1 MKKILRILGPGLLYA
16 GAAVGVSHLVQS
28 TRAGAMFNYDLIWV
42 LIIANIL
49 KYPFFEFGTRYAIST
64 KSNLVDGYN
73 HIGKW
78 AVGLFGLVTFMSMFI
93 FQAAITVVTVGLIS
107 YVFNISINLITLSTV
122 VLLVSLLI
130 LLFGKYA
137 LLDKII
143 KYTILLLTVSTVI
156 AVFAALGIHNEVSP
170 ESMANFSWT
179 KQADVFFMI
188 AFVGWM
194 PAPIDVSVWTSM
206 WNNEKA
212 AEIGYY
218 PSLKDALIEFRI
230 GYIGT
235 AILALGFMLMGAL
248 VMYGTGEQFS
258 TNGTKFS
265 GQLINMYTTSLGN
278 WAHWV
283 VSISAVATMVSTIL
297 TVMDAY
303 PRVLTPVVYH
313 LFPNRFPGKRNKQK
327 VMWSWLIILL
337 LGSTFLI
344 AFATRSM
351 GAMVSLATT
360 VSFLVA
366 PILSWLNY
374 RVVTD
379 KHMPPEAKP
388 GIMLKIL
395 SWLGIAFFLG
405 FSLVYLYWLI

>member
-283 VSISAVATMVSTIL
+283 VSISAVATMVSTII

-313 LFPNRFPGKRNKQK
+313 LFPNRVPGKRNKQK